1 MFFAG
6 DRRVIV
12 VVIVVVVI
20 IALSLLYEEIAGDVR
35 CYDLMIK
42 RKGNFRLAFPDI
54 GSKTLDRV
62 IRRESSKTFSLS
74 FFFAESKVR
83 VRSFLFASCV
93 VDQKRK
99 VGQTCP
105 MMF

>member
-12 VVIVVVVI
+12 VVVVVVVI

-35 CYDLMIK
+35 CYDLLIK

-74 FFFAESKVR
+74 FFLRNRKCAFVHFCSRVASLIKNEKLVKHVR
-83 VRSFLFASCV
+83 
-93 VDQKRK
+93 
-99 VGQTCP
+99 
-105 MMF
+105 